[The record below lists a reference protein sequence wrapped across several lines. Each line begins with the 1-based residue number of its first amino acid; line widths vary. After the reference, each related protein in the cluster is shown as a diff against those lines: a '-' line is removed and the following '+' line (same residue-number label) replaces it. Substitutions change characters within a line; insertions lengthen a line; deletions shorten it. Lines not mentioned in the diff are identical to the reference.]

1 MGQLKEG
8 AAPSTP
14 HPMEPPPCA
23 LTNRTT
29 HLLLVLACAGLAIL
43 SGGCAGPGGMAEPET
58 QYALAPISPQI
69 FTPSPVPS
77 TPVPSPTPSAGPRV
91 ALGIDVLAE
100 QNFSILHG
108 QRVGLLTH
116 PPGVNDEGV
125 STIDILRRA
134 PGVKLVALFAPE
146 HGIDGKV
153 PAGED
158 FPITKYK
165 DTGLMVY
172 PLFGKTRTP
181 PAEWLKNID
190 VMVIDLQDL
199 GTRSYTFIS
208 CLRLTMEACFEQ
220 NKTVVV
226 LDRPNPLGGLKVGGP
241 ILEEKWMS
249 YEGEY
254 PIPYVFGLTIGELA
268 RIAKDTPGWLDPGND
283 NIRKRGKLIIVPM
296 RGWRRSM
303 VWADTGLKW
312 IPTSPNIPSVG
323 AAFGYSLTGLGRPIE
338 KVGQFAFGVGTPYPF
353 RLLNYPGHKP
363 AELAATMNGLGLA
376 GLHFDERNY
385 RDGNGDHSGV
395 YVNITNWNA
404 VDPTKLAFEMMKLDA
419 AWAPGGNP
427 YARLTSSSDERSFNI
442 LVGTASWLQELRVR
456 GGKANLEGYFKIWD
470 AQDAA
475 FQQWTRQWWL
485 YPE

>member
-1 MGQLKEG
+1 MDG
-8 AAPSTP
+8 
-14 HPMEPPPCA
+14 
-23 LTNRTT
+23 
-29 HLLLVLACAGLAIL
+29 
-43 SGGCAGPGGMAEPET
+43 
-58 QYALAPISPQI
+58 
-69 FTPSPVPS
+69 
-77 TPVPSPTPSAGPRV
+77 RV
-91 ALGIDVLAE
+91 YLGIDVEAE
-100 QNFSILHG
+100 RGFSDLRG
-108 QRVGLLTH
+108 LRVGLLTH
-116 PPGVNDEGV
+116 PPGVNRDGV

-153 PAGED
+153 SASVD
-158 FPITKYK
+158 FPITTYK
-165 DTGLMVY
+165 DTGLTVY
-172 PLFGKTRTP
+172 PLFGNTKSA

-190 VMVIDLQDL
+190 VMVVDLQDL

-249 YEGEY
+249 YVGEY
-254 PIPYVFGLTIGELA
+254 RIPYVFGLTIGELA
-268 RIAKDTPGWLDPGND
+268 QIAKDTPGWLDPGND
-283 NIRKRGKLIIVPM
+283 NVRKRGKLIVVPM

-303 VWADTGLKW
+303 VWTDTGLKW

-323 AAFGYSLTGLGRPIE
+323 AAFGYSLTGLARPIE
-338 KVGQFAFGVGTPYPF
+338 KVGLFAFGVGTPYPF
-353 RLLNYPGHKP
+353 RLLNYPGRKP
-363 AELAATMNGLGLA
+363 AELAATMNRLGLG
-376 GLHFDERNY
+376 GLHFDERDY
-385 RDGNGDHSGV
+385 RDEKGDHSGV

-427 YARLTSSSDERSFNI
+427 YAKLSDKDYQRSFEIYVGSSS
-442 LVGTASWLQELRVR
+442 WWQELRAR
-456 GGKANLEGYFKIWD
+456 GGNADVEGYFKTWD

-475 FQQWTRQWWL
+475 FQKWSQQWWL
-485 YPE
+485 YSP